1 MAIGNSSNVDPGPKP
16 ANYSDYTFDFLPP
29 GWTNF
34 SIISGHLHQYVLH
47 TVSYFRGRIVLFDSG
62 DFGSIYL
69 DVQPTY
75 HVGET
80 VQVIFYGANPRN
92 DVRNQGS
99 GWRWHVRGGGDAFG
113 CDMRF
118 YFFYKKKKKQDTFL
132 TVEYLNPKT
141 QKWEVSVTSK
151 KANFSSEKNQIFFSF
166 SY

>member
-69 DVQPTY
+69 DVQPSY

-118 YFFYKKKKKQDTFL
+118 YFFYKKKKNKIL
-132 TVEYLNPKT
+132 SWPLNIWIPKPKNGRLVWH
-141 QKWEVSVTSK
+141 QKKRISQAK
-151 KANFSSEKNQIFFSF
+151 KIRFFFSF